1 MKLLIN
7 FLTYGMAIFALIGS
21 IYYTFLTKDA
31 FFIITGILFVF
42 ISLLMNYFLKNYLDY
57 KNNGKEF
64 SFPLFYEF

>member
-7 FLTYGMAIFALIGS
+7 FLTYGMAIFALICS

-42 ISLLMNYFLKNYLDY
+42 ISLLMNYFFK
-57 KNNGKEF
+57 K
-64 SFPLFYEF
+64 LFRL